1 MIESSPSTLKP
12 RHYITHALYLKEI
25 DSMEGGVGGE
35 WIEQV
40 TVAPLKQ

>member
-25 DSMEGGVGGE
+25 DSMEGAWGQ

-40 TVAPLKQ
+40 TVAPLKR